1 MLVIKVKNN
10 IPVLCIPPIP
20 YECINIIDCVE
31 TTGTGKNYLI
41 FFLLFIIYI
50 IYNYLNI
57 FK

>member
-1 MLVIKVKNN
+1 VYSFNDLMLVIKVKNN

-41 FFLLFIIYI
+41 FFL
-50 IYNYLNI
+50 
-57 FK
+57 